1 MKKMSSAHFV
11 LACVLLAVNVAGFSV
26 AVANYIISLIAF
38 LKEKKAQ
45 A

>member
-1 MKKMSSAHFV
+1 MNKMKTAHFV

-26 AVANYIISLIAF
+26 AVANYVLSLIAY
-38 LKEKKAQ
+38 LKEKKGQ